1 MNRASVLM
9 EMEQCDVFIFPS
21 FEGAGMVVIE
31 AMAKGLPVVCLD
43 FGGPGEYVTA
53 DCGIKVP
60 LTEPENV
67 IMALSNAL
75 TKLASDKVLYE
86 RLSAG
91 AIERVKENYLWD
103 RVGDKLNTIIR
114 IFSRKHQPMHILN
127 SHPNMPD
134 LYIGLPLSNSRIL
147 IPLSSS
153 RVQSLSFF
161 STTPVQ
167 TMVKF

>member
-1 MNRASVLM
+1 LSVWISV
-9 EMEQCDVFIFPS
+9 D
-21 FEGAGMVVIE
+21 
-31 AMAKGLPVVCLD
+31 
-43 FGGPGEYVTA
+43 PGEYVTA

-103 RVGDKLNTIIR
+103 RVVIN
-114 IFSRKHQPMHILN
+114 
-127 SHPNMPD
+127 
-134 LYIGLPLSNSRIL
+134 
-147 IPLSSS
+147 
-153 RVQSLSFF
+153 
-161 STTPVQ
+161 
-167 TMVKF
+167 